1 MRTHVDLISQ
11 AMCHRKHIGHPTA
24 HTSHVDSHPDTRRI
38 SSCVI
43 MEKCRPLGEHN
54 FHLVAEPS
62 VADCGMRHECGSV
75 ESLARVCEGTH
86 RCMSTN
92 AWKEAAR
99 IVELERE
106 KEQLE
111 DDMLTFLGKIDQM
124 QKKIDVMT
132 LNENH
137 DAEFIAKVMKERDR
151 VLAEKE
157 QHSEEARKAFERAKG
172 ASKEAMRRKNVELEA
187 VRRQMKQ
194 AQAENKSLKVDRD
207 VPLKEQVRLEQVRLE
222 QVCQTKSTLVEL
234 QKQIA
239 DLTVENTRLK
249 VCAESSTADRDS
261 VRVELHEALEQN
273 YQLQNQ
279 LEEQIVK
286 HQEQEKLNAELH
298 FKLLEKKEKLTVR
311 EQENSMLEHRVEE
324 LSGEVERTRMLHLE
338 RVLTYVSEASKDKNA
353 PQRFAVEDNSQILTE
368 TQQELK
374 MDLPTDN
381 EITDVTKKRWE
392 YVEIVARIWQH

>member
-1 MRTHVDLISQ
+1 MRTHVD
-11 AMCHRKHIGHPTA
+11 HIGHPAA

-75 ESLARVCEGTH
+75 ESLARVCEGTQ
-86 RCMSTN
+86 RCMPAS
-92 AWKEAAR
+92 ACKEAAR

-111 DDMLTFLGKIDQM
+111 DDMLTFLGKIYQM

-137 DAEFIAKVMKERDR
+137 DAEFIAKVMKQRDR

-157 QHSEEARKAFERAKG
+157 QLSEEVRKAFERAKG

-207 VPLKEQVRLEQVRLE
+207 VLLKEQMRLE

-234 QKQIA
+234 QKQIE

-298 FKLLEKKEKLTVR
+298 FKLLEKEEKLTVR

-324 LSGEVERTRMLHLE
+324 LSGEVERTRMLHLK
-338 RVLTYVSEASKDKNA
+338 RVLTCVSEASKDKTA
-353 PQRFAVEDNSQILTE
+353 PQRFVGEDNSQILTE
-368 TQQELK
+368 TQQEFK
-374 MDLPTDN
+374 MDLPTDH
-381 EITDVTKKRWE
+381 EITDVTGNAGNMWKSLQE
-392 YVEIVARIWQH
+392 YGNTEFGDAFNASQEGN

>member
-1 MRTHVDLISQ
+1 MPAS
-11 AMCHRKHIGHPTA
+11 
-24 HTSHVDSHPDTRRI
+24 
-38 SSCVI
+38 
-43 MEKCRPLGEHN
+43 
-54 FHLVAEPS
+54 
-62 VADCGMRHECGSV
+62 
-75 ESLARVCEGTH
+75 
-86 RCMSTN
+86 

-111 DDMLTFLGKIDQM
+111 DDSLTFLGKIDQM

-137 DAEFIAKVMKERDR
+137 DAEFIAKVMKERGR

-157 QHSEEARKAFERAKG
+157 QHSEDARKAFERAKG
-172 ASKEAMRRKNVELEA
+172 ASKEAMRRKNAELEA
-187 VRRQMKQ
+187 VRRQMQ
-194 AQAENKSLKVDRD
+194 AQAENKSPKVDRD
-207 VPLKEQVRLEQVRLE
+207 VLLKEQVRLE
-222 QVCQTKSTLVEL
+222 QVCQTKSTLGEL

-249 VCAESSTADRDS
+249 VCTESSTADRDS

-273 YQLQNQ
+273 YRLQNQ

-324 LSGEVERTRMLHLE
+324 LSGDVERTRTHASLGTGVDL
-338 RVLTYVSEASKDKNA
+338 RVRGF
-353 PQRFAVEDNSQILTE
+353 QR
-368 TQQELK
+368 QECSA
-374 MDLPTDN
+374 
-381 EITDVTKKRWE
+381 EVC
-392 YVEIVARIWQH
+392 